1 MMDDLPDKLR
11 RNLVAL
17 SAAIVAI
24 TMFHLSF
31 KPTGTLLG
39 FAEVGNVTP
48 LKVWTALSAVLVYVF
63 LRYWFHD
70 DTGADRQGLAAHYT
84 QLRYAAIQRYLTRDA
99 KLYFLMRRRQPR
111 WIEGL
116 DAPKDSIFV
125 GIYKAAGRPSTVD
138 LSANVEPFVNSPW
151 SGEVSFSVDVRW
163 RGGQKR
169 GVHNNERHPYRLPR
183 GMAIYISTTIAL
195 RTAVYSKSAVDLLV
209 PMVLAAVAAAMCSAN
224 VVRAMLA

>member
-1 MMDDLPDKLR
+1 MDDLPDKLR

-24 TMFHLSF
+24 TVFHLSF

-48 LKVWTALSAVLVYVF
+48 LKVWTALSAVLLYVF

-70 DTGADRQGLAAHYT
+70 DTGADRQALAAHYRH
-84 QLRYAAIQRYLTRDA
+84 LRYVAIQRHLTRDA
-99 KLYFLMRRRQPR
+99 KLYFLMRRGQPR

-116 DAPKDSIFV
+116 DALKDSIFAD
-125 GIYKAAGRPSTVD
+125 IYKATGRPSTVD
-138 LSANVEPFVNSPW
+138 LSANVEPSVNSLW
-151 SGEVSFSVDVRW
+151 SGEVSFSVDVQW
-163 RGGQKR
+163 HGGQKR
-169 GVHNNERHPYRLPR
+169 GVHGNKRHPYRLSR
-183 GMAIYISTTIAL
+183 GMAIYISTAIAL

-209 PMVLAAVAAAMCSAN
+209 PMVLAAVAAATCSAN
-224 VVRAMLA
+224 VVRAIIA